1 MVVVMTRVEEQ
12 VKEWR
17 EEGDRG
23 GNDKILSFFADVYV
37 FSVHV
42 VPRGLAWTVTCVWC
56 VGGTFAAVAPSLCP
70 PKKIHAIL
78 VEMIANDSS
87 TTHKPL
93 PGEP

>member
-1 MVVVMTRVEEQ
+1 MIDGSSNDEVEEQ

-42 VPRGLAWTVTCVWC
+42 VPLA
-56 VGGTFAAVAPSLCP
+56 L
-70 PKKIHAIL
+70 L
-78 VEMIANDSS
+78 ER
-87 TTHKPL
+87 
-93 PGEP
+93 